1 MQTKELVSVIIN
13 CRNSEKFLRDCIDSV
28 INQSYKNLE
37 IILVDNQSRDN
48 TKRIIHSFKDERIK
62 YFKTNNHI
70 SLGAARNFA
79 LSKSNG
85 EFFAFI
91 DSDDLWNRNK
101 ILNVISRFKEGVGLV
116 YSDVLYF
123 NETKSFRLYSHR
135 KIYIG
140 NCFKNLLYDYNL
152 CMSSCVVS
160 KRILNEYKIKFD
172 NNLKVCEDLDF
183 FLKIAYVSKVDYID
197 EVLTDYRIHDNN
209 LSSRFLDLF
218 YEEYTITVNNLIN
231 FFSLEKKQFIKALEF
246 NYINKSKFFWK
257 QKKIKEAFSS
267 LSKIK
272 ILILYRLFYSI
283 LIIIPYSVVRIF
295 YKPFSKVKIEFN
307 EA

>member
-1 MQTKELVSVIIN
+1 MKTKELVSVIIN
-13 CRNSEKFLRDCIDSV
+13 CRNSEKFLKDCIDSV

-37 IILVDNQSRDN
+37 IILIDNQSRDN
-48 TKRIIHSFKDERIK
+48 TKSIIHSFKDERIK
-62 YFKTNNHI
+62 YFKTNDYI

-79 LSKSNG
+79 LGKSNG

-101 ILNVISRFKEGVGLV
+101 ILNVISKFQEGVGLV

-135 KIYIG
+135 KIYTG

-160 KRILNEYKIKFD
+160 KRTLNEYNIKFD
-172 NNLKVCEDLDF
+172 NKLKVCEDLDF

-197 EVLTDYRIHDNN
+197 EILTDYRIHDNN

-218 YEEYTITVNNLIN
+218 YEEYSITINNLVN
-231 FFSLEKKQFIKALEF
+231 FFNLDKNQFLKALEF
-246 NYINKSKFFWK
+246 NHINKSKFLWK
-257 QKKIKEAFSS
+257 KKKIKKAFFE
-267 LSKIK
+267 LGNIK
-272 ILILYRLFYSI
+272 ILLFHRLFYSI
-283 LIIIPYSVVRIF
+283 LILIPYGIVKFF
-295 YKPFSKVKIEFN
+295 YKPFSKIKVEFN
-307 EA
+307 EV